1 MSTSYNLEIY
11 KNPLEAI
18 RTGLKKVEIRTN
30 NSYEQINY
38 DQLKS
43 GDTITFQII
52 SGPPFVGLE
61 VVEADALTVE
71 VLTVVNYKDPRE
83 LLENEGFDV
92 LSTLVTDIDQGIE
105 LLYSFH
111 EYKEMIP
118 QHGIFAIHIKP
129 LGVN

>member
-1 MSTSYNLEIY
+1 MSTSYKLEIY
-11 KNPLEAI
+11 KNTLEAI

-83 LLENEGFDV
+83 LLENEGLDV

-129 LGVN
+129 LEVN